1 MLRYNGITV
10 GKIRIT
16 QEYHGEKHN
25 YEIEIRQGNCLAVL
39 IHVRKRAEEE
49 RQKENPE
56 CPYQHTL
63 WSFYGDEQ
71 HLKNILKN
79 EGDILFGEKVTS
91 ISLNMYYKECK
102 TLLKYFTLSGHKV
115 TAYYKEP
122 KKKN

>member
-1 MLRYNGITV
+1 MLHYNGITI
-10 GKIRIT
+10 GKIRLT
-16 QEYHGEKHN
+16 QEHGGEKNN
-25 YEIEIRQGNCLAVL
+25 YEIQIRQGNCLAVL
-39 IHVRKRAEEE
+39 IHVRKRTEEE
-49 RQKENPE
+49 RQKERPE
-56 CPYQHTL
+56 CPYLHTL

-115 TAYYKEP
+115 TCYYKEP
-122 KKKN
+122 KKK